1 MATDHGWLRNIV
13 HVTLIIGLLF
23 QLYEFVID
31 VSEKDV
37 GVSMSSSWKDGVSY
51 PSVTI
56 CPQPDVQQE
65 LGNLMSVSSRDW
77 LTFFRHKVYLEN
89 G

>member
-13 HVTLIIGLLF
+13 HVILIIGLLF
-23 QLYEFVID
+23 QLYEFVIE

-37 GVSMSSSWKDGVSY
+37 GVSMSSSWKDRVLY

-56 CPQPDVQQE
+56 CPQPDPQQE
-65 LGNLMSVSSRDW
+65 FGNLLSVSSRDW
-77 LTFFRHKVYLEN
+77 LTFFQHKMHLEN